1 MGPRT
6 VNSVRE
12 GHERRTVK
20 KELVEEEE
28 GGEGEGGER
37 GEGGGEEE
45 RFLCH
50 SEKVVGCK

>member
-20 KELVEEEE
+20 RKLVEEEE
-28 GGEGEGGER
+28 GGEEGG

>member
-20 KELVEEEE
+20 RKLVEEEE
-28 GGEGEGGER
+28 GGEEGG

-45 RFLCH
+45 RFLCN